1 MFSLLGA
8 PALSQF
14 RLDKLLCALQAREPR
29 VRAVSSR
36 FIHFADV
43 SQTLD
48 ENELEVLGKLLTYGS
63 RAHQH
68 IDRGRQLLVAPRVG
82 TVSPWSS
89 KATDIARVC
98 GLEHIRR
105 LERGTLYFIEATAN
119 LSAKE
124 LQSLAPL
131 LHDRMTESVWVAADD
146 AAGPDNGA
154 RGADRPSD
162 GRDSED
168 RLAVSSLAVSRP
180 SVSRPAEGRPI
191 EPLELFT
198 SSAARPLRVVTFGSG
213 GHAALA
219 RANAEWG
226 LALSDDEID
235 YLVTAFGKLGR
246 DPTDVEL
253 MMFAQANSEHCRHK
267 IFNAEFIVDGASMPL
282 SLFAMIRATYAK
294 NSAGVLSAYRDNAAV
309 IEGSTAVRFF
319 ADPFTHRYEG
329 VTEPVDILMKVETH
343 NHPTAI
349 SPFPGAATGSGGE
362 IRDEGATG
370 IGAKPKAG
378 LTGFSVS
385 NLKIP
390 GMPQPWER
398 EFGKPDRIASALD
411 IMLAAPL
418 GAAAFNN
425 EFGRPNTC
433 GYFRAF
439 EQLAEPADG
448 IAADHRPADGRLA
461 GGRPAGGRPANGR
474 VIRGYHKPIMIAGGL
489 GNLRRNHV
497 EKRDV
502 VVGAPLV
509 VLGGPSMLIGLGGG
523 AASSVGSGQSTSDLD
538 FASVQRGNPEM
549 QRRAQEVI
557 DRCWEMGDD
566 NPILLIHD
574 VGAGGLS
581 NALPEAIAHSHR
593 GGRID
598 LRKIP
603 SAEPGLSPMELW
615 CNEAQERYVLAL
627 APGSTAKFAALC
639 ERERCPFAVV
649 GEITGDGQLRV
660 VDESSPTPVAGGP
673 AAGAPAVRRSVV
685 DMPIE
690 VLLGK
695 APRMRREVQSVAKT
709 LGQLTTAGSS
719 IAESL
724 DRLLCLPTIADKTF
738 LITIGDR
745 SVGGMISRDQMVGPW
760 QVPVADVAVS
770 LSDYEGYT
778 GEAMAMGERT
788 PVAVLNAP
796 ASGRLAVGE
805 AITNIAAAD
814 VRRLTDVRLSAN
826 WMAAC
831 GEPGEDADLY
841 ATVRAVGAE
850 LCTSLGITIPVGK
863 DSLSMRTS
871 WTDADGMHT
880 VLAPTSLIISAFAKV
895 ADARRTLTPELDA
908 SQPSRL
914 LLVDLGG
921 GKNRLGGSCWA
932 QVLERRGGDPA
943 DLDDPQLLQ
952 RFFDAIRELKDRGLL
967 LAYHDR
973 SDGGVLVTLLEMAF
987 ASHCGLEIDLK
998 TVADPVAAC
1007 FSEELGAVLQV
1018 AAVRVDEARE
1028 VLKRHALGPLA
1039 HDLGAP
1045 TAGDAVTVAANGA
1058 VIYSASR
1065 VELHRRWSEVSFRM
1079 QALRDNP
1086 QCASEAYS
1094 QLLDAKDPGL
1104 HARLNFDP
1112 ADNVAAPY
1120 IARGARPAVA
1130 VLREQGVNS
1139 QTEMAS
1145 VFTRA
1150 GFDAYDV
1157 HMTDILAG
1165 RVRLGRFHGLVACGG
1180 FSYGDVLGAG
1190 EGWAK
1195 SILFNSLAR
1204 DEFSAFFARDAT
1216 FTLGVCNG
1224 CQMLAAMKE
1233 LIPGADRWPR
1243 FVRNRSEQYEA
1254 RLSLVQVPRSNS
1266 VLFADMHGSVLPIAV
1281 AHGEGLAEFSS
1292 HAGAAELLEH
1302 GLITLRFVDHYEE
1315 PTDVYPLNPNG
1326 SPLGLAGVC
1335 TDDGRVTAVMP
1346 HPERVFRSVQN
1357 SWSPKEWGED
1367 GGWLRLFRN
1376 ARVFLA

>member
-14 RLDKLLCALQAREPR
+14 RLDKLLCSLQARDVR
-29 VRAVSSR
+29 VSGVSSR
-36 FIHFADV
+36 FIHFADI
-43 SQTLD
+43 SQALD

-98 GLEHIRR
+98 GLAHIRR

-119 LSAKE
+119 LSAE
-124 LQSLAPL
+124 DLQSLAPL
-131 LHDRMTESVWVAADD
+131 LHDRMTESVWIGDDPAD
-146 AAGPDNGA
+146 APDNGT
-154 RGADRPSD
+154 RSDDRPAD
-162 GRDSED
+162 ARTAQRRAAGRPAEGGS
-168 RLAVSSLAVSRP
+168 AVSH
-180 SVSRPAEGRPI
+180 PAEGRPV

-198 SSAARPLRVVTFGSG
+198 CSAARPLRVVTFGAD

-226 LALSDDEID
+226 LALSDDEIG

-319 ADPFTHRYEG
+319 ADPLTHRYGG
-329 VTEPVDILMKVETH
+329 VTESVDILMKVETH

-390 GMPQPWER
+390 DMPQPWER
-398 EFGKPDRIASALD
+398 EFGKPERIASALD

-433 GYFRAF
+433 GYFRVF
-439 EQLAEPADG
+439 EQLSGPADG
-448 IAADHRPADGRLA
+448 IAAGHRPAD
-461 GGRPAGGRPANGR
+461 GRPAGGRPANGR

-593 GGRID
+593 GGLID

-627 APGSTAKFAALC
+627 VPGSAAKFAALC

-660 VDESSPTPVAGGP
+660 IDEPSPENGQ
-673 AAGAPAVRRSVV
+673 AGARRSIV

-695 APRMRREVQSVAKT
+695 TPRMRRQVKSVVKT
-709 LGQLTTAGSS
+709 LGPLTTAGAN

-871 WTDADGMHT
+871 WTDAGGVHT
-880 VLAPTSLIISAFAKV
+880 VLAPTSLIISGFAKV

-914 LLVDLGG
+914 LLLDLGG

-943 DLDDPQLLQ
+943 DLDDPALLQ
-952 RFFDAIRELKDRGLL
+952 RFFEAIRELKDRGLL

-998 TVADPVAAC
+998 SVADPVAAC

-1018 AAVRVDEARE
+1018 AAGRTDEAYE
-1028 VLKRHALGPLA
+1028 VLQRHDLRRLA

-1045 TAGDAVTVAANGA
+1045 TAGDTVTVAANGA
-1058 VIYSASR
+1058 VVYSASR
-1065 VELHRRWSEVSFRM
+1065 MELHRRWSEVSFRM

-1104 HARLNFDP
+1104 HARLTYDP

-1139 QTEMAS
+1139 QTEMAA

-1233 LIPGADRWPR
+1233 LIPGADHWPR

-1266 VLFADMHGSVLPIAV
+1266 VLLAGMHGSVLPIAV

-1302 GLITLRFVDHYEE
+1302 GLVTLQFVDHYEE

-1335 TDDGRVTAVMP
+1335 SDDGRVTAVMP